1 MQWAIRS
8 RDVTRSSGVRLPG
21 NSGLVFIDPTALRR
35 TTAASAA
42 VAAASHEPHTMAS
55 TASCLARS
63 FGIVMRQIS
72 ELLSMVPDY
81 LSNTTP
87 MLQMLSI
94 TYTEAVQL
102 QVSPI
107 RCLNFFLRC
116 HSLHP
121 VKALKI

>member
-102 QVSPI
+102 QVRI
-107 RCLNFFLRC
+107 LIFF
-116 HSLHP
+116 
-121 VKALKI
+121 V